1 MHKWLFLILK
11 PVIRNYYNMRKLI
24 VFLTPALI
32 ILAGILVVKYREDM
46 VTWMTIGLGAI
57 FFMAGVISCLT
68 YYIQRKHV
76 QKIRERMVDGIS
88 LVDAD
93 GNVVKQSMP
102 TFPIVGVGSLV
113 LGVVLASM
121 PETFLN
127 GLTFVFALIV
137 LCVSVYLIA
146 DLIMVNRY
154 GRVGWGYWIMPILML
169 LAAIV
174 ALVHPKTIA
183 SAPLFFL
190 GWAMIISGLVMI
202 VNMLKTYSV
211 RRAAFKRAAEQAKA
225 AEEAEAEKQ
234 RPGRTGRTCLL

>member
-11 PVIRNYYNMRKLI
+11 PVICNYINMRKLI
-24 VFLTPALI
+24 VFSTPALL

-57 FFMAGVISCLT
+57 FFMAGVISCIS

-76 QKIRERMVDGIS
+76 QKIREKIADGIS
-88 LVDAD
+88 LMDAN
-93 GNVVKQSMP
+93 GNVVEQSMMP
-102 TFPIVGVGSLV
+102 TFPIVGIGSLV

-127 GLTFVFALIV
+127 GLTFIFAVIIL
-137 LCVSVYLIA
+137 LASVYLIA

-154 GRVGWGYWIMPILML
+154 GKVGWGYWIMPILML
-169 LAAIV
+169 LGAIV
-174 ALVHPKTIA
+174 ALVHPATIA
-183 SAPLFFL
+183 SSPLFFL

-202 VNMLKTYSV
+202 VNMLKTFTV
-211 RRAAFKRAAEQAKA
+211 RRAALKRTAEQANVVETA
-225 AEEAEAEKQ
+225 VEVEEEKE
-234 RPGRTGRTCLL
+234 TGLMVKE

>member
-1 MHKWLFLILK
+1 MK
-11 PVIRNYYNMRKLI
+11 KLL

-32 ILAGILVVKYREDM
+32 ILSGILVVKYREDM

-88 LVDAD
+88 LVDAE

-211 RRAAFKRAAEQAKA
+211 RRAAFKKAAEQAKA
-225 AEEAEAEKQ
+225 AETAVEVVEEKETE
-234 RPGRTGRTCLL
+234 TGLIVRE

>member
-1 MHKWLFLILK
+1 MK
-11 PVIRNYYNMRKLI
+11 KLL

-32 ILAGILVVKYREDM
+32 ILSGILVVKYREDM

-76 QKIRERMVDGIS
+76 QKIRDRMVDGIS
-88 LVDAD
+88 LVDAE
-93 GNVVKQSMP
+93 GNIVKQSMP

-225 AEEAEAEKQ
+225 AEAAVEVVEEKENE
-234 RPGRTGRTCLL
+234 TGLIVRE

>member
-1 MHKWLFLILK
+1 MK
-11 PVIRNYYNMRKLI
+11 KLL

-32 ILAGILVVKYREDM
+32 ILSGILVVKYREDM

-225 AEEAEAEKQ
+225 AEAAVEVVEEKETE
-234 RPGRTGRTCLL
+234 TGLVVRE

>member
-1 MHKWLFLILK
+1 MK
-11 PVIRNYYNMRKLI
+11 KLL

-32 ILAGILVVKYREDM
+32 ILSGILVVKYREDM

-88 LVDAD
+88 LVDAE

-225 AEEAEAEKQ
+225 AEAAVEVVEEKETE
-234 RPGRTGRTCLL
+234 TGLVVRE

>member
-1 MHKWLFLILK
+1 MK
-11 PVIRNYYNMRKLI
+11 KLL

-32 ILAGILVVKYREDM
+32 ILSGILVVKYREDM

-76 QKIRERMVDGIS
+76 QKIRERMIDGIS
-88 LVDAD
+88 LVDAE

-225 AEEAEAEKQ
+225 AEAAVEVVEEKETE
-234 RPGRTGRTCLL
+234 TGIIVRE

>member
-1 MHKWLFLILK
+1 
-11 PVIRNYYNMRKLI
+11 MRKLI

-88 LVDAD
+88 LVDAE

-225 AEEAEAEKQ
+225 AEAAVEVVEEKETE
-234 RPGRTGRTCLL
+234 TGLVVRE